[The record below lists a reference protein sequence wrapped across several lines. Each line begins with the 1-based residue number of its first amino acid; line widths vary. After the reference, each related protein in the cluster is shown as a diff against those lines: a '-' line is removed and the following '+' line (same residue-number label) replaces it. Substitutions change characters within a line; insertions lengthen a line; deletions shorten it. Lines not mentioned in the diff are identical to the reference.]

1 MKMQTR
7 ISVDING
14 NSIVRLTFPS
24 QCGKAAKSFSIQT
37 NGNLPITHSTG
48 KPDRAEIFAWIKRYG
63 TLRQKAIVGNLID

>member
-7 ISVDING
+7 IALDYNG

-24 QCGKAAKSFSIQT
+24 HCGKAAKGFSIQA
-37 NGNLPITHSTG
+37 NGNLPNTHSTG
-48 KPDRAEIFAWIKRYG
+48 KPDRVEILEWIKRYG